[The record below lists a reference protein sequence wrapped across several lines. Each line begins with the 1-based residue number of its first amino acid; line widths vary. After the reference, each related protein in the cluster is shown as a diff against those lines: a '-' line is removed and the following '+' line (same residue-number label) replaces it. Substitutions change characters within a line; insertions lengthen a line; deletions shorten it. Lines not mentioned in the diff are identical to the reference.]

1 VRERLTTLGLALA
14 ALLLFLTLFV
24 RGGGFDSRTVS
35 APTSLE
41 RGENGLLGAMSW
53 LHEEGV
59 RTVSLRERF
68 GSLAKRHDLA
78 AGGNLLIVTL
88 PAVTSF
94 RNDEAVALDQWIR
107 NGNTLLVLAAI
118 SDRPAWARERNVLE
132 KDLQLLT
139 GVELELVRARDH
151 SRAKPEPQPPRSG
164 TGKGNAAP
172 TQEHVSESAGERIVE
187 AAQVLAKPQRGT
199 LVLNRPHRFLDNVQ
213 AAYAFSDY
221 LPRAWNVKV
230 PRDGFLLSLAHVR
243 ESGEGVL
250 WVLPDGPGTV
260 ILSGFGSVFSNRA
273 LGQGDNARL
282 LANIVAAAVAPEGAV
297 LFDDEHQGLSATYD
311 PAKFYRDRRLYA
323 TLGCLALVWLV
334 WVVGGTKLRM
344 PPPRAPAPREE
355 DLVRTT
361 GTFLARVLRP
371 AAAARRMFE
380 LFFLRM
386 RAGRRSGLELASPWD
401 WLEHHPRVARSDL
414 AQLKEWYAQAYSDR
428 RVPLTR
434 LHNLIVK
441 TERQLAA

>member
-1 VRERLTTLGLALA
+1 VSERLTTLGLALA

-24 RGGGFDSRTVS
+24 RGGAFDNRTVP
-35 APTSLE
+35 APTSIE
-41 RGENGLLGAMSW
+41 RGDNGLLGAMSW
-53 LHEEGV
+53 LREEGV

-78 AGGNLLIVTL
+78 AAGNLLIVTL

-107 NGNTLLVLAAI
+107 NGNTVLVLAAI
-118 SDRPAWARERNVLE
+118 SDRPAWARERGVVE

-139 GVELELVRARDH
+139 GVELELVRTRDH
-151 SRAKPEPQPPRSG
+151 SRAKPPLPAPGSG
-164 TGKGNAAP
+164 TGKGNATP
-172 TQEHVSESAGERIVE
+172 TQEHDSETTSERIVE
-187 AAQVLAKPQRGT
+187 AAQVLAKPQRTT
-199 LVLNRPHRFLDNVQ
+199 LVPNRPHRFLDNVHT
-213 AAYAFSDY
+213 AYAYSDY
-221 LPRAWNVKV
+221 PPRTWNVRV
-230 PRDGFLLSLAHVR
+230 PRDGFLLSLAHVS
-243 ESGEGVL
+243 ESGEAAL
-250 WVLPDGPGTV
+250 WILPDGSGTV
-260 ILSGFGSVFSNRA
+260 IVSGFGSVFSNRA
-273 LGQGDNARL
+273 LGDVDNARL
-282 LANIVAAAVAPEGAV
+282 LANIVSATVAPTGAV

-323 TLGCLALVWLV
+323 TLGCLALIWLV
-334 WVVGGTKLRM
+334 WVLGGTRLRM
-344 PPPRAPAPREE
+344 PPPRATALREE

-380 LFFLRM
+380 LFFLRLRSSL
-386 RAGRRSGLELASPWD
+386 RAAPDSTSPWE
-401 WLEHHPRVARSDL
+401 WLEHQPQVARSDIT
-414 AQLKEWYAQAYSDR
+414 QLREWYADAYSDR
-428 RVPLTR
+428 RVPLVR

>member
-14 ALLLFLTLFV
+14 ALLLFLTLFLR
-24 RGGGFDSRTVS
+24 RGDFDAHAVPE
-35 APTSLE
+35 PTSIE
-41 RGENGLLGAMSW
+41 RGDNGLLGAMTW
-53 LHEEGV
+53 LREEGV

-68 GSLAKRHDLA
+68 GSLAQRHDLPA
-78 AGGNLLIVTL
+78 AGNLLIVTL

-107 NGNTLLVLAAI
+107 NGNTVLVLAAI
-118 SDRPAWARERNVLE
+118 ADRPAWARERNVLD

-139 GVELELVRARDH
+139 GVEIELVPARDH
-151 SRAKPEPQPPRSG
+151 LRVKPPPQSPGAVADKGKAPPPRQHDAEG
-164 TGKGNAAP
+164 AT
-172 TQEHVSESAGERIVE
+172 ERIVE
-187 AAQVLAKPQRGT
+187 AVQTLAKPQRNT
-199 LVLNRPHRFLDNVQ
+199 LVPNRPHRFLDNVK
-213 AAYAFSDY
+213 AAYAVSDY
-221 LPRAWNVKV
+221 APRTWIVKL
-230 PRDGFLLSLAHVR
+230 PRDGFLLSLAHVS
-243 ESGEGVL
+243 EDGEGVL

-260 ILSGFGSVFSNRA
+260 IVSGFGSVFSNRA

-297 LFDDEHQGLSATYD
+297 LFDDEHQGLSASYD
-311 PAKFYRDRRLYA
+311 PAKFYKDRRLYA
-323 TLGCLALVWLV
+323 TLGCLVLVWLV
-334 WVVGGTKLRM
+334 WILGGTKLRM

-355 DLVRTT
+355 DLVRTS

-380 LFFLRM
+380 LFFLRL
-386 RAGRRSGLELASPWD
+386 RASRRATADPAPPWD
-401 WLEHHPRVARSDL
+401 WLEQHPRVARSDIT
-414 AQLKEWYAQAYSDR
+414 QLKEWYAQAYSDR

>member
-1 VRERLTTLGLALA
+1 MRERITTLALA
-14 ALLLFLTLFV
+14 LGALLLFLTLFV

-35 APTSLE
+35 APTSIE
-41 RGENGLLGAMSW
+41 RGDNGLLGTLSW
-53 LHEEGV
+53 LREEGV

-78 AGGNLLIVTL
+78 ASGNLLVVTL

-118 SDRPAWARERNVLE
+118 SDRPAWARERGVLD

-139 GVELELVRARDH
+139 GVELELVRTRDH
-151 SRAKPEPQPPRSG
+151 LRGKPPSAPPRSG
-164 TGKGNAAP
+164 TGKSNATPAH
-172 TQEHVSESAGERIVE
+172 EHKSESTSERIVE
-187 AAQVLAKPQRGT
+187 AAQVLGKPQRST
-199 LVLNRPHRFLDNVQ
+199 LVPNRPHRFLNNVHT
-213 AAYAFSDY
+213 AYAYSDY
-221 LPRAWNVKV
+221 PPRTWNVKV
-230 PRDGFLLSLAHVR
+230 PRDGFLLSLAHVS

-250 WVLPDGPGTV
+250 WILPDGPGTV
-260 ILSGFGSVFSNRA
+260 IVSGFGSVFSNRA
-273 LGQGDNARL
+273 LGHADNARL
-282 LANIVAAAVAPEGAV
+282 LANIISAAVAPAGAV
-297 LFDDEHQGLSATYD
+297 LFDDEHQGVSATYD

-334 WVVGGTKLRM
+334 WVLGGTQLRM
-344 PPPRAPAPREE
+344 PPPRTVAPREE

-380 LFFLRM
+380 LFFLRL
-386 RAGRRSGLELASPWD
+386 RCSRRTAPDPASPWE
-401 WLEHHPRVARSDL
+401 WLEHHPQVTRSDIT
-414 AQLKEWYAQAYSDR
+414 QLREWYADAYSDR